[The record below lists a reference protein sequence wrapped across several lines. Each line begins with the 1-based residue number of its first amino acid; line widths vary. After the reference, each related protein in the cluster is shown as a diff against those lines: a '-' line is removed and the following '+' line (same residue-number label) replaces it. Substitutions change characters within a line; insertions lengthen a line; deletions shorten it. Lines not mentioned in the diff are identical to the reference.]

1 MNASKANLINSI
13 SLIAFGLWGYFEV
26 TSPTALIPVGFGVV
40 LLLCYNGVKTQN
52 KVVAHIAVLLTLVIL
67 LALIGMR
74 LPKSIES
81 GGIGLFRVL
90 AMCATSLIAMV
101 YFVRSF
107 IEARRKLV
115 IFFEEIFHNFPF
127 HHNPFH
133 WLDLYR
139 CTFSFPLH

>member
-74 LPKSIES
+74 LPKSIED
-81 GGIGLFRVL
+81 GGIGLVRVIL
-90 AMCATSLIAMV
+90 MISTSVLAMV
-101 YFVRSF
+101 YFVKSF
-107 IEARRKLV
+107 IDARKAKQ
-115 IFFEEIFHNFPF
+115 
-127 HHNPFH
+127 
-133 WLDLYR
+133 
-139 CTFSFPLH
+139 

>member
-52 KVVAHIAVLLTLVIL
+52 KVVAHIAVFLTLVIL

-81 GGIGLFRVL
+81 GGLGLFRVL
-90 AMCATSLIAMV
+90 GMCATSLIAMV

-107 IEARRKLV
+107 IEARRK
-115 IFFEEIFHNFPF
+115 
-127 HHNPFH
+127 
-133 WLDLYR
+133 
-139 CTFSFPLH
+139 